1 MPTSM
6 QRIKV
11 IPVSPGIAIGKVLK
25 IRHHGYGGAPEKVT
39 IEADFVDAEC
49 QRFYSA
55 VETTK
60 KQLRDLL
67 KYLGDNAVNEQKEI
81 IDAYLMLI
89 GDRMFTDEVEKL
101 VRNEKVCAEYA
112 LHRAVEHLVEVF
124 SGIPDPYLQER
135 AVDLK
140 DIASR
145 LMANLTHEII
155 KRHDID
161 GRRIIVADTL
171 APSETMQLDPAGVL
185 GFALESGSPTSH
197 TAILARS
204 MRLPA
209 ISGLPAEIIDA
220 LSPDSLVII
229 DGFAGR
235 VIINPDD
242 ATEES
247 YFAKAR
253 NANRLLDELSAEKE
267 LHPETKDG
275 FTVEIAANIDSAG
288 QFEEAKKEGAYGVG
302 LFRTEFMFMNSE
314 LPDEETQFEVYKNLL
329 LEAGNYPVTIRTLD
343 IGGDKL
349 SGSVARFQEENPAL
363 GMRGIRLCLYERRD
377 IFETQ
382 LRALLRAGRYGDLR
396 IMLPMVSCVQEIVE
410 TKNIINRIQN
420 QLIAEK
426 VEFATRFRLGAMIE
440 TPAAALNAGDLA
452 EYVDFFS
459 IGTNDLVQY
468 TMAIDRMNERV
479 AYLNKASSPAILRLI
494 NHCVESADLH
504 GIPVAVCGQMAADPV
519 MALLLVGLGVQELS
533 MASPAIPLVRRAI
546 RSVSLYEAEML
557 AEQAIA
563 SADDDQ
569 PAKMAE
575 ALLHKRAPELL
586 EI

>member
-6 QRIKV
+6 KILKV
-11 IPVSPGIAIGKVLK
+11 IAVSPGIAIGKVLK
-25 IRHHGYGGAPEKVT
+25 IRHHGYGGAPEKT
-39 IEADFVDAEC
+39 MIAPENIEAEC

-55 VETTK
+55 VEATK
-60 KQLRDLL
+60 KQLNDLL
-67 KYLGDNAVNEQKEI
+67 KCLGDNAVNEQKEI
-81 IDAYLMLI
+81 IDAYLMLLE
-89 GDRMFTDEVEKL
+89 DRMFSEEVEKL
-101 VRNEKVCAEYA
+101 VRNENVCAEYA
-112 LHRAVEHLVEVF
+112 LYTTVEHLAEVF

-135 AVDLK
+135 AVDLR
-140 DIASR
+140 DVSNR
-145 LMANLTHEII
+145 LMANLTHEIV

-161 GRRIIVADTL
+161 GRRIIVADSL
-171 APSETMQLDPAGVL
+171 APSETMQLDRNGVL

-209 ISGLPAEIIDA
+209 ISGLPAEIVDE
-220 LSPDSLVII
+220 LPPESRMII

-242 ATEES
+242 MTEES

-275 FTVEIAANIDSAG
+275 FTIEIAANIDSAG

-302 LFRTEFMFMNSE
+302 LFRTEFMFMNGD
-314 LPDEETQFEVYKNLL
+314 LPDEETQFEIYKKLL
-329 LEAGNYPVTIRTLD
+329 LEAGNYPVTVRTLD
-343 IGGDKL
+343 IGGDKI
-349 SGSVARFQEENPAL
+349 SGSVSRFQEENPAL
-363 GMRGIRLCLYERRD
+363 GLRGIRLCLYERRD

-396 IMLPMVSCVQEIVE
+396 IMLPMVSCVQEIIE
-410 TKNIINRIQN
+410 TKDIINRIQN
-420 QLIAEK
+420 DLIKEK
-426 VEFATRFRLGAMIE
+426 VEFASRFKLGAMVE

-479 AYLNKASSPAILRLI
+479 AYLNKAASPAILRLI
-494 NHCVESADLH
+494 SHCVKSADLH
-504 GIPVAVCGQMAADPV
+504 GIPVTVCGQMAADPA

-546 RSVSLYEAEML
+546 RSISLYEAEML
-557 AEQAIA
+557 VEEAIM
-563 SADDDQ
+563 SADDDK

-575 ALLHKRAPELL
+575 ALLRQRAPELFD
-586 EI
+586 I